1 MTTKTQARPL
11 FAATLTPHRSLTRRG
26 YRYVIALACVMAS
39 IPGIIFFSMGA
50 WPIVGFL
57 GLDLLAIGWALAA
70 SMRASKQFEVI
81 TLWPDE
87 LEVKQV
93 TANGKT
99 ELSRFNPFF
108 VKLVIDRD
116 FNERITALHLRS
128 RDRDLLIGAFLSPDD
143 KTSFARVFGAALKKA
158 RN

>member
-1 MTTKTQARPL
+1 MATQTQARPL

-26 YRYVIALACVMAS
+26 YRYAVAFACVMAS
-39 IPGIIFFSMGA
+39 IPGIVFFSLGA

-57 GLDLLAIGWALAA
+57 GLDVLAIGWALSA
-70 SMRASKQFEVI
+70 SMKSGKQYEVV

-93 TANGKT
+93 SAKGKV
-99 ELSRFNPFF
+99 ELTRFNPFL

-116 FNERITALHLRS
+116 FNERTTALHLRT
-128 RDRDLLIGAFLSPDD
+128 RDSDMVIGAFLNPDD
-143 KTSFARVFGAALKKA
+143 KASFAKVFGSALKKA
-158 RN
+158 RS

>member
-1 MTTKTQARPL
+1 M
-11 FAATLTPHRSLTRRG
+11 
-26 YRYVIALACVMAS
+26 Y
-39 IPGIIFFSMGA
+39 
-50 WPIVGFL
+50 
-57 GLDLLAIGWALAA
+57 
-70 SMRASKQFEVI
+70 
-81 TLWPDE
+81 
-87 LEVKQV
+87 
-93 TANGKT
+93 
-99 ELSRFNPFF
+99 SRFNPFF